1 MNSLCRGVWGSSITP
16 RSRAL
21 GGKSGMTRAAP
32 LVFFPLSLAEISR
45 LLLLLA
51 ILALWR
57 GCTYGLPPGP
67 PPLLFLAREH
77 SCSDCQPDDF
87 PGSLAGGQNGWLAQW
102 PGGMC
107 SRPSA
112 ARTRQRSAGAAPLT
126 SL

>member
-1 MNSLCRGVWGSSITP
+1 MNSLCRGVWGSFTTP

-32 LVFFPLSLAEISR
+32 LVFFPLSLADLSR

-67 PPLLFLAREH
+67 PPLLFFALDH
-77 SCSDCQPDDF
+77 SCSDCPRDDF
-87 PGSLAGGQNGWLAQW
+87 RDLITSDPRRWWPRDPAGVV
-102 PGGMC
+102 
-107 SRPSA
+107 RPSDNTYYSVSV
-112 ARTRQRSAGAAPLT
+112 RTNLE
-126 SL
+126 

>member
-1 MNSLCRGVWGSSITP
+1 MNSLCRGVWGSFTTP

-67 PPLLFLAREH
+67 PPLLFLALEH
-77 SCSDCQPDDF
+77 SCSDCPRDDF
-87 PGSLAGGQNGWLAQW
+87 PDLTASDPRRWW
-102 PGGMC
+102 P
-107 SRPSA
+107 R
-112 ARTRQRSAGAAPLT
+112 
-126 SL
+126 